1 METDDRDQRS
11 GSPLMPESHSD
22 ARARAH
28 ERTDGGDARTP
39 VSDRIRARF
48 EAAARTAAAVFAGP
62 GWAGQQQQP
71 GPGAECTLTDKAK
84 DKQILPPFEDAELS
98 DPQLL
103 SSAAAEVY
111 RMRRARDRVMPAGLM
126 GEPAWDIL
134 LALYSE
140 EPGDLTVSS
149 LCYGSGVPATT
160 ALRWIGV
167 LDKAGLVER
176 SRHQRDGRIMLV
188 SLSADGRAMIERS
201 LKAMLR
207 AARG

>member
-1 METDDRDQRS
+1 
-11 GSPLMPESHSD
+11 MPANHSD
-22 ARARAH
+22 ARGRAQ
-28 ERTDGGDARTP
+28 ERSVDGLTRTP
-39 VSDRIRARF
+39 ISDRIRARF
-48 EAAARTAAAVFAGP
+48 EVAIETAAAVFTGP
-62 GWAGQQQQP
+62 GWGGHQQQAKR
-71 GPGAECTLTDKAK
+71 GADYALADKPKDNDTLS
-84 DKQILPPFEDAELS
+84 PFEDIELD

-103 SSAAAEVY
+103 SSAAGEVY

-167 LDKAGLVER
+167 LDKEGFVER
-176 SRHQRDGRIMLV
+176 SRHQRDGRISLV
-188 SLSADGRAMIERS
+188 SLSAEGRAIVERS

-207 AARG
+207 AARD

>member
-1 METDDRDQRS
+1 MS
-11 GSPLMPESHSD
+11 ESRSD
-22 ARARAH
+22 APGRVHKRSEEAFSS
-28 ERTDGGDARTP
+28 TP
-39 VSDRIRARF
+39 ISDRIRARF
-48 EAAARTAAAVFAGP
+48 KAATHAATAIFAGP
-62 GWAGQQQQP
+62 GWAGQHRHA
-71 GPGAECTLTDKAK
+71 GPGAVNAPADKLKDNDTLS
-84 DKQILPPFEDAELS
+84 PFEDIELD

-103 SSAAAEVY
+103 SSAAGEVY

-140 EPGDLTVSS
+140 EPGDLTISS

-167 LDKAGLVER
+167 LEKEGLVER
-176 SRHQRDGRIMLV
+176 SRHQRDGRISLV
-188 SLSADGRAMIERS
+188 SLSAEGRAIVERS

-207 AARG
+207 AARD